1 MVRRVPRVAWFV
13 VVGCAAAAVHWLT
26 VVGLVELWAWRPLTA
41 NVVGWLVALTVSFA
55 GHHHLTFRG
64 HGASAWRSAGRFF
77 LVSGSGFIV
86 NEVTYAALLHWSGVH
101 YEVILG
107 SVLIG
112 VAVMTWWL
120 SRVWVFRGSSIRP

>member
-1 MVRRVPRVAWFV
+1 MAIRLPRIAWFV

-26 VVGLVELWAWRPLTA
+26 VVGLVELWAWRPLAA

-64 HGASAWRSAGRFF
+64 HGASAWRSAARFF
-77 LVSGSGFIV
+77 LVSWSGFIV
-86 NEVTYAALLHWSGVH
+86 NEVTYAALLRWSGVH
-101 YEVILG
+101 YEVLLG

-120 SRVWVFRGSSIRP
+120 SRVWVFRGISTRS